1 MERKRRSMSD
11 QFEMGKMSARLDV
24 GDQRH
29 VENIKR
35 LEAIETTLKELVS
48 ALAMTKGG
56 FRVLLAVGG
65 VSASVGAAIASL
77 FHWHAS

>member
-1 MERKRRSMSD
+1 MSD

-29 VENIKR
+29 LENQTR
-35 LEAIETTLKELVS
+35 LKEIEATLKQLVEAIN
-48 ALAMTKGG
+48 MTKGG

-65 VSASVGAAIASL
+65 VSASIGAAVASL

>member
-11 QFEMGKMSARLDV
+11 QFKMGEMSARLDV

-29 VENIKR
+29 KENRER
-35 LEAIETTLKELVS
+35 LEAIEKTLKELVDAIS
-48 ALAMTKGG
+48 MTKGG

-65 VSASVGAAIASL
+65 VSASIGAAVASI
-77 FHWHAS
+77 FHWHTS